1 MIDKVRENRLRR
13 MAQRQGLFLEKSR
26 RRDVRAQAYGLYAI
40 RDASTGNLMSYPA
53 GANDLHTLTLDDAER
68 YLLTGD

>member
-1 MIDKVRENRLRR
+1 MMDKVRENRLRR

-40 RDASTGNLMSYPA
+40 RDARTGNLMSYP